1 MKRLAMLFLVLGVG
15 ACQTTGGDEPF
26 ASPDRSGT
34 ITLFVE
40 SRTQADVEVTLL
52 GTGVEIDLGV
62 VRGLRSQGFTLNW
75 PRSGDL
81 HARLQIPGGL
91 RYDTV
96 PVLAHS
102 GDRLELLILETLRQS
117 ELRNRR

>member
-1 MKRLAMLFLVLGVG
+1 MYGPLFLVLGIG
-15 ACQTTGGDEPF
+15 ACQTTRGDEPF
-26 ASPDRSGT
+26 VSPDQGGT

-40 SRTQADVEVTLL
+40 SRTQADVEVTLI

-75 PRSGDL
+75 PRDTDL

-91 RYDTV
+91 RFNTV